1 MKKIILIFL
10 IINSSVVAQNCIA
23 NKKSISIIK
32 ADIEYLSDDKL
43 EGREVGTKGE
53 ELALKYLQKRF
64 KEIGLKTIVHEF
76 EFNTL
81 TNGLDLRGITI
92 NRLNKIF
99 IKNPDKLLK
108 DINKCQHKYDQ
119 TLTKIINQINNPK
132 FMLNQISY
140 LN

>member
-1 MKKIILIFL
+1 MKEKQNKVNSNMKKIILIFL

-81 TNGLDLRGITI
+81 TKIKFSG
-92 NRLNKIF
+92 NREE
-99 IKNPDKLLK
+99 
-108 DINKCQHKYDQ
+108 
-119 TLTKIINQINNPK
+119 
-132 FMLNQISY
+132 
-140 LN
+140 